1 MDRSLVSRLAAE
13 LIGTFGFF
21 FLGFMGIVAATT
33 QHGTIEPVGV
43 AVGFG
48 GGLALMIFAF
58 GHVSG
63 GHFNPAV
70 TLGLAAGG
78 RFPWSDLPAYWAA
91 QVVGGLAAAGLASGL
106 FSGTSDALVSAPA
119 PSVSDGTAFLVE
131 LVATALFLLVI
142 TTVATDDRAPWHGVF
157 APVAIGGFIFVIA
170 NVIGPISSGSLNP
183 ARSVAPA
190 IVAASFSHLWV
201 FIVGPLL
208 GGAIGGF
215 VAAWFRRSS
224 GTARQAEEPELVE

>member
-1 MDRSLVSRLAAE
+1 MDRSLVGRMAAE
-13 LIGTFGFF
+13 AIGTFGFF
-21 FLGFMGIVAATT
+21 FLGFMGIVSATT
-33 QHGTIEPVGV
+33 RHGSIQPIGV

-70 TLGLAAGG
+70 TFGLAVGG
-78 RFPWSDLPAYWAA
+78 RFPWIEVPAYWAV
-91 QVVGGLAAAGLASGL
+91 QLLGGLAAAGLASGL
-106 FSGTSDALVSAPA
+106 FSGTSDVLVSTPG
-119 PSVSDGTAFLVE
+119 PQVSDGTAFLVE
-131 LVATALFLLVI
+131 TVVTALFLLVI
-142 TTVATDDRAPWHGVF
+142 STVATDERAPWHGVL

-190 IVAASFSHLWV
+190 IVAASFTHLWV

-208 GGAIGGF
+208 GGAIGGL
-215 VAAWFRRSS
+215 VAAWFRRTS
-224 GTARQAEEPELVE
+224 GTARQAEEPELVD